1 MLPSL
6 ALIVPLPLN
15 RMPNKLAPK
24 VSNYIRR
31 DLPFYSLALFLIPLL
46 MSFINNPNSSNYLTL
61 FIASFIL
68 LFKIINVVTLDQNIL
83 LWIAASVADA
93 ATIYPNGIKTLLAN
107 YLIHFFKAIKFLVM
121 VLNFHQE
128 ILLIVLF

>member
-83 LWIAASVADA
+83 L
-93 ATIYPNGIKTLLAN
+93 
-107 YLIHFFKAIKFLVM
+107 
-121 VLNFHQE
+121 
-128 ILLIVLF
+128 

>member
-15 RMPNKLAPK
+15 RLPNKLAPK

-31 DLPFYSLALFLIPLL
+31 DLSFYSLASFLIPLL
-46 MSFINNPNSSNYLTL
+46 MSFINNPNSANYLTV

-68 LFKIINVVTLDQNIL
+68 LFKISNVVTLDQNIL
-83 LWIAASVADA
+83 L
-93 ATIYPNGIKTLLAN
+93 
-107 YLIHFFKAIKFLVM
+107 
-121 VLNFHQE
+121 
-128 ILLIVLF
+128 